1 VSFPAPKTTPTTTP
15 TGRFLAQA
23 GPTHPVMVAILGV
36 CFIAGGQLVVS
47 LPVQLA
53 HLKLSPTANSVLLL
67 LSFIPVWVLLWA
79 WMRFVEHRPLRR
91 IGLDGRRADLLI
103 GIGIA
108 LAILAVDAAVMA
120 ASGQVSFH
128 WGGEGA
134 AGIGVILATL
144 ALFAIQASAEEA
156 VIRGFVMQGVGA
168 GWGVWAGLAVQAVI
182 FAVLHGSNP
191 GATPV
196 ALGNVAGFGLML
208 GLLVLW
214 RGSLWAAIGFH
225 AVWNW
230 AEGMVLGDP
239 VSGLGFGR
247 SVLAQTV
254 SPDAS
259 AMMTGGSFGPEGSLV
274 TLGALILTIA
284 AVGWAWWRSMGA
296 PRRQNREHAP
306 Q

>member
-1 VSFPAPKTTPTTTP
+1 MPATP

-36 CFIAGGQLVVS
+36 FFIAGGQLVVS

-53 HLKLSPTANSVLLL
+53 HLRLSPTAGSVLLL
-67 LSFIPVWVLLWA
+67 LSFIPVWGLLWA
-79 WMRFVEHRPLRR
+79 WMRFAEHRPLRR

-108 LAILAVDAAVMA
+108 LAILAVDAAAMA

-128 WGGEGA
+128 WGGAGV
-134 AGIGVILATL
+134 AGIGVIVAILV
-144 ALFAIQASAEEA
+144 LFAIQGSAEEA
-156 VIRGFVMQGVGA
+156 VTRGFVMQGVGA

-196 ALGNVAGFGLML
+196 ALGNVAAFGIML

-214 RGSLWAAIGFH
+214 RGNLWAAIGFH
-225 AVWNW
+225 GVWNW
-230 AEGMVLGDP
+230 AQGMVLGYD
-239 VSGLGFGR
+239 VSGMGFGR
-247 SVLAQTV
+247 SILVQTV

-259 AMMTGGSFGPEGSLV
+259 AMMTGGKFGAEGSLV
-274 TLGALILTIA
+274 TLVALVLAIA
-284 AVGWAWWRSMGA
+284 ALGWAWWRSMGA
-296 PRRQNREHAP
+296 PRRRDRGHAP